1 MLRFYLIHDVPFPQ
15 CFQKNS
21 SCSLSKM
28 FTCYNLS
35 KTFHAVA
42 FPKCFHDVTFQ
53 MLSRCCLS
61 KMFSRYSLSK
71 MFSHYS
77 LSKYFHVAGSHCPG
91 FIVSFYPGVLHTR
104 VQRPSLSLILHF
116 QLTCYVLPTY
126 NSHLLTKFS
135 FQDWMDYQ
143 LHWNVTEYGGV
154 ESIRIHPKLIW
165 TPDLL
170 MYNR

>member
-42 FPKCFHDVTFQ
+42 FPKCFHIIAFPK
-53 MLSRCCLS
+53 C
-61 KMFSRYSLSK
+61 
-71 MFSHYS
+71 
-77 LSKYFHVAGSHCPG
+77 FHVIAFPKCFHIIAFPNIFMWLAPTVLASS
-91 FIVSFYPGVLHTR
+91 FSFYPGVLHTR

>member
-1 MLRFYLIHDVPFPQ
+1 
-15 CFQKNS
+15 
-21 SCSLSKM
+21 
-28 FTCYNLS
+28 
-35 KTFHAVA
+35 
-42 FPKCFHDVTFQ
+42 

-170 MYNR
+170 MYNRWVLRCCKMQICICFVFEYKVVWGGGLNKAICSCGVC

>member
-1 MLRFYLIHDVPFPQ
+1 MWLAPTVLA
-15 CFQKNS
+15 S
-21 SCSLSKM
+21 S
-28 FTCYNLS
+28 F
-35 KTFHAVA
+35 
-42 FPKCFHDVTFQ
+42 
-53 MLSRCCLS
+53 
-61 KMFSRYSLSK
+61 
-71 MFSHYS
+71 
-77 LSKYFHVAGSHCPG
+77 
-91 FIVSFYPGVLHTR
+91 SFYPGVLHTR

-170 MYNR
+170 MYNRWVLRCCKMQICICFVFEYGVVWGGGLNRAICSCGVCLKHSTGGCVSIALGGCVSIALGGVLA